1 MALGRPYP
9 LSRHDVEIIDEHQ
22 ARNELY
28 RLVYWNNP
36 HYKIPH
42 YTPPSFDQIDRDQ
55 MLEDW
60 EIDTKK
66 FELII
71 AYHIAMR
78 RAEGYRVRAARPR
91 DKLDKLL
98 ECQRKYFQQQ
108 EQAAERKRDER
119 PEMLTH
125 SADRAT
131 LPASDDKYTIYLYD
145 PTAQEPNRT
154 EIPAEKPDR
163 TERPKVN
170 RNRIR
175 HKIDKIDGLKVQ
187 SLRADEW
194 LYQREL
200 AERAGVSQRT
210 ISEIE
215 RGRHPFP
222 QPDIFLALAKA
233 LGVEPAEL
241 VTRD

>member
-1 MALGRPYP
+1 M
-9 LSRHDVEIIDEHQ
+9 S
-22 ARNELY
+22 
-28 RLVYWNNP
+28 
-36 HYKIPH
+36 PH

-108 EQAAERKRDER
+108 EQAAERKRDEL

-131 LPASDDKYTIYLYD
+131 LPASEDKYPIHLYY
-145 PTAQEPNRT
+145 PTAAQ
-154 EIPAEKPDR
+154 KPDR
-163 TERPKVN
+163 TERQKVN
-170 RNRIR
+170 RNRTR
-175 HKIDKIDGLKVQ
+175 HKIDKIDKIDGRQVQ
-187 SLRADEW
+187 FLREAVEW
-194 LYQREL
+194 LTLVEL
-200 AERAGVSQRT
+200 AEISGVSQRT

-222 QPDIFLALAKA
+222 QPDILLALAKA
-233 LGVEPAEL
+233 LGVEPEEL